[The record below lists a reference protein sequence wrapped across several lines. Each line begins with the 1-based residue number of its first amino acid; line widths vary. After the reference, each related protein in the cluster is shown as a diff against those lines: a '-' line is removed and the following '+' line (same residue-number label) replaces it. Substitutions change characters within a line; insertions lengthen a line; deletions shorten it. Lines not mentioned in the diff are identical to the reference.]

1 MKRKAEE
8 AAALEAKKMKM
19 EGNNNLNFHYLFN
32 FKINRFH
39 NIFYTNNQSIQP
51 YMVVDFFKNF
61 YIKVK
66 FSSYVFDLKTNL
78 NTL

>member
-19 EGNNNLNFHYLFN
+19 EGNNKEKINNLNFHYLFN

-51 YMVVDFFKNF
+51 YMVVDF
-61 YIKVK
+61 
-66 FSSYVFDLKTNL
+66 LKIFTSK
-78 NTL
+78 